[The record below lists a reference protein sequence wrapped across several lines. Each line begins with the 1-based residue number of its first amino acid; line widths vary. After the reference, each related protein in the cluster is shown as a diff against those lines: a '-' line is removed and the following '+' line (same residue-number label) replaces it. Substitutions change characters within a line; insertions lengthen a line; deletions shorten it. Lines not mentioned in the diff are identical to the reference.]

1 MCKAPLEHVYV
12 FESPQAM
19 RPFSS
24 LQIWGTNAG
33 PGVVYDDRAQAR
45 VAAFLYARLALCMCA
60 VWCGVV

>member
-1 MCKAPLEHVYV
+1 MCKTPLEHVYV

-33 PGVVYDDRAQAR
+33 PGIVFDDRAQ
-45 VAAFLYARLALCMCA
+45 VCT
-60 VWCGVV
+60 

>member
-1 MCKAPLEHVYV
+1 MCKTPLEHVYV

-33 PGVVYDDRAQAR
+33 PGVVYDDRAQVRPCSTVWLCPYTFTTAR
-45 VAAFLYARLALCMCA
+45 V
-60 VWCGVV
+60 